1 MHSMLE
7 FLGLSVYTLVKNVLE
22 LRLKNPGLQP

>member
-7 FLGLSVYTLVKNVLE
+7 FLGLSVYTLVKTVLE
-22 LRLKNPGLQP
+22 PRLKNPGL